1 VVLAPRHSAIEFE
14 RGFVKEEIL
23 EDLDD
28 EGRQIDADNLVREL
42 VYGGHP
48 LGFTIT
54 GSLDQLARFDR
65 SMLRRHHA
73 RHYTAENAVLSF
85 AGAVDADQC
94 FRLARKYFSPMKPG
108 IKVGAEPPPMKQ
120 KGPRI
125 RHVPNISSQTT
136 LRVAFRA
143 LSDRDSREPALEM
156 LLRVLDDGM
165 STRLYERICDSK
177 GLCYDVGALYES
189 YEDDGVFDVAAEVQH
204 ERVVKVATEIVS
216 VIRELS
222 DEGPTAVEL
231 ERAKARH
238 RWQTQSMLDDAD
250 ALASF
255 YALSAL
261 SHLAATPGE
270 RHAELSAV
278 TPRDV
283 REAAAAVFRPER
295 LSIVTVG
302 SLKQSERDALAGV
315 VKSLR

>member
-1 VVLAPRHSAIEFE
+1 MTLTLPPESWGPAVRLFAEVVLAPRLSAIEIE
-14 RGFVKEEIL
+14 RGIVKEEIL

-28 EGRQIDADNLVREL
+28 EGRQIDTDNLVREL
-42 VYGGHP
+42 VYGDHP

-54 GSLDQLARFDR
+54 GSLAQLARFDR

-85 AGAVDADQC
+85 AGAVDADHC
-94 FRLARKYFSPMKPG
+94 FRLAKQYFSPMKPG
-108 IKVGAEPPPMKQ
+108 VKVGAEPPSMNQ

-189 YEDDGVFDVAAEVQH
+189 YEDDGGFDVAAEVQH
-204 ERVVKVATEIVS
+204 ERVLDVATEIF
-216 VIRELS
+216 
-222 DEGPTAVEL
+222 AV
-231 ERAKARH
+231 
-238 RWQTQSMLDDAD
+238 
-250 ALASF
+250 
-255 YALSAL
+255 
-261 SHLAATPGE
+261 
-270 RHAELSAV
+270 
-278 TPRDV
+278 
-283 REAAAAVFRPER
+283 
-295 LSIVTVG
+295 
-302 SLKQSERDALAGV
+302 LKE
-315 VKSLR
+315 